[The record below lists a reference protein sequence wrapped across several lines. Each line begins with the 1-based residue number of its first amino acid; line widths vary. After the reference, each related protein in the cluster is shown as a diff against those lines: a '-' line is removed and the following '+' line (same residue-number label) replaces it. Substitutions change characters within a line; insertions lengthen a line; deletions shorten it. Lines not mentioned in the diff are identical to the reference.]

1 MASAQFLQ
9 RRYPSGHIVFP
20 LPNAFPPSSSL
31 SFPLLFSS
39 VPYPLSFL
47 FLHVSPF
54 LSLSVLHS
62 SILPHP
68 SLAIHFSNISSLC
81 HPLTSPSHIF
91 PFPFLSL
98 PISFQF
104 LSSFPYLSILLCHH
118 FYIFTLLSLSVNYLF
133 PFPFTFSCLYPII
146 HSLCHFISFSFPSLL
161 FLFDSFRPNLYT
173 SFI

>member
-1 MASAQFLQ
+1 MASVQFLQ
-9 RRYPSGHIVFP
+9 RRYPSSHIVFP
-20 LPNAFPPSSSL
+20 LPNAFPPSFSL

-62 SILPHP
+62 SIIPHP
-68 SLAIHFSNISSLC
+68 SLAIHFSHISSL
-81 HPLTSPSHIF
+81 PSSHF
-91 PFPFLSL
+91 P
-98 PISFQF
+98 
-104 LSSFPYLSILLCHH
+104 FPYLSLSFSLPSHILQIPL
-118 FYIFTLLSLSVNYLF
+118 FLSLSFYFIMSPFLYLHSTFPFRQLPFPLF
-133 PFPFTFSCLYPII
+133 PFTLSCLYPII